1 MQKFIL
7 SDIDKTVNDIS
18 DNGKGLCLRKTF
30 PLFEVGTQISL
41 RAEFG
46 YDVAMGGLAYNF
58 IASEDVRM
66 FQFGQCLDLAI

>member
-7 SDIDKTVNDIS
+7 SNIDKTVNDIF
-18 DNGKGLCLRKTF
+18 DNGESLCFRKTF
-30 PLFEVGTQISL
+30 PLFKVGTEVSL
-41 RAEFG
+41 RAKLG